1 MGQGLYQ
8 AMGLPYPDQL
18 AKEKFPIVIYGA
30 STATGV
36 LGVQFAKL

>member
-1 MGQGLYQ
+1 
-8 AMGLPYPDQL
+8 MGLPWPNQP
-18 AKEKFPIVIYGA
+18 AKEKFPVLIYGA